1 MNTKVVATNTQPLA
15 AGAKAKVVNVRLTNR
30 SGRYRIEDGV
40 SPVIKHDAGFLG
52 RFSPEKPTSLDRLQL
67 AAWRAKLEGAE
78 ALRPDLADATAAYRH
93 FLDGNGADRQISY
106 ERYVGS
112 DPSGQK
118 TLTSILNDF
127 KHHASVI
134 GVDREDFEITSD
146 PYALGSDSSFFPYP
160 ATENWQ
166 KAIGA
171 HFGWVTAKVHVH
183 TDKADL
189 KDVFVAEVVIHIE
202 DKYNFN
208 PGAADIA
215 TGIPDSDNGRFEI
228 TGLAHQ
234 YKNRATL
241 RRSLTWKE
249 GDGKDAAISGEPL
262 SRERRP
268 SDNRRLR
275 NRV

>member
-1 MNTKVVATNTQPLA
+1 MNSKVVATITQPVA
-15 AGAKAKVVNVRLTNR
+15 SGTKAKVVDVRLTNS

-40 SPVIKHDAGFLG
+40 SPVIKHDEGFLG
-52 RFSPEKPTSLDRLQL
+52 KFAPEKPTSMDRLQL

-93 FLDGNGADRQISY
+93 FLGGNGVDRQINY
-106 ERYVGS
+106 ERYVVS

-118 TLTSILNDF
+118 TLTSMLNDF
-127 KHHASVI
+127 KHHAAVI
-134 GVDREDFEITSD
+134 GVDREDFELTSD
-146 PYALGSDSSFFPYP
+146 PYALGADPTFFPYP

-171 HFGWVTAKVHVH
+171 HIAWVTAKVHVH

-189 KDVFVAEVVIHIE
+189 KDVFDAEVVIHIE

-215 TGIPDSDNGRFEI
+215 TGIPDSANGRFEI

-234 YKNRATL
+234 YMNRATL

-249 GDGKDAAISGEPL
+249 GDGKDAGVSGASQ

-268 SDNRRLR
+268 SDNRRFR

>member
-1 MNTKVVATNTQPLA
+1 MNTKVAIANTQPIA
-15 AGAKAKVVNVRLTNR
+15 SGNKAKVVGVRLTRR

-40 SPVIKHDAGFLG
+40 SPVIKHDDGFLG
-52 RFSPEKPTSLDRLQL
+52 KFPPEKPTSTDHFQL
-67 AAWRAKLEGAE
+67 AAWRAKLEAAE
-78 ALRPDLADATAAYRH
+78 AARPDLADATAAYRH
-93 FLDGNGADRQISY
+93 FLYGMGADRQINY

-112 DPSGQK
+112 DSSGQK
-118 TLTSILNDF
+118 TLASILNDF
-127 KHHASVI
+127 KYHATVI
-134 GVDREDFEITSD
+134 GIDREDFEITSD
-146 PYALGSDSSFFPYP
+146 PYALGSEPNLFPYP

-166 KAIGA
+166 KALGA
-171 HFGWVTAKVHVH
+171 HIGWITAKVHVH

-189 KDVFVAEVVIHIE
+189 KDVFVAEVVLHVE

-215 TGIPDSDNGRFEI
+215 TGIPDSANGRFEI

-234 YKNRATL
+234 YMNRATL

-249 GDGKDAAISGEPL
+249 GDGKDASVSVAPQ